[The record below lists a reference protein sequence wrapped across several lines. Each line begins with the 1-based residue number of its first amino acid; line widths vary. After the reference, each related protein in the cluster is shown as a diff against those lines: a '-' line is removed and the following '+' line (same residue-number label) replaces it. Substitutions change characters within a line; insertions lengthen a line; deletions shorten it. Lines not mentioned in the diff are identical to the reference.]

1 MHVVAAIVAALALA
15 VAAAGPAAA
24 AGRYVVA
31 PHDTLFSIARRFRV
45 PLPVL
50 AQVNGIH
57 DPSRI
62 RPGEVLV
69 IPDVPGTAAG
79 PFVPPPAPSQPAP
92 AAMQVRPPA
101 PSRLGPAGRVSLT
114 TPAAAGESYIVRPG
128 DTLYHLALI
137 HGTTVDAL
145 REVNGLTSPAILVGQ
160 VIRFPATTMSWK
172 RPADKSAA
180 PLPRIASVPAPA
192 APAIGAPTAA
202 AVPPAGGSGQHEI
215 NADPTAPDITAPAGP
230 TPPVEPAFHPVSP
243 ARTALLARVRA
254 SAVGYLGTPYV
265 WGGTTPSGVD
275 CSGLVYLV
283 YSPYVANLPRTSYD
297 QWRAGVA
304 VDRADLAEGDLVFFN
319 TDGTGASH
327 VGIYIGD
334 GQFVHP
340 AASAQRVVIDRLD
353 APYYLTRYLGARRIL

>member
-1 MHVVAAIVAALALA
+1 VHVVAAIVAALVLAL
-15 VAAAGPAAA
+15 AAAGPAAA

-45 PLPVL
+45 PLSFL

-62 RPGEVLV
+62 RAGDVLV
-69 IPDVPGTAAG
+69 IPDVPGGAAE
-79 PFVPPPAPSQPAP
+79 PAVAP
-92 AAMQVRPPA
+92 AAASRPAALVPVQMRGPA
-101 PSRLGPAGRVSLT
+101 PSRLGPAGQAQLA

-145 REVNGLTSPAILVGQ
+145 QEANGLTSPAILVGQ
-160 VIRFPATTMSWK
+160 IIRFPAFAPAAPVATAPPALV
-172 RPADKSAA
+172 RPAPSTAA
-180 PLPRIASVPAPA
+180 PAPIPSVDTAPPDPAAPA
-192 APAIGAPTAA
+192 APASPI
-202 AVPPAGGSGQHEI
+202 
-215 NADPTAPDITAPAGP
+215 
-230 TPPVEPAFHPVSP
+230 EPAFHPVSP
-243 ARTALLARVRA
+243 ARTALLAHVRA
-254 SAVGYLGTPYV
+254 SALGYLGTPYV

-283 YSPYVANLPRTSYD
+283 YSPFVANLPRTSYE
-297 QWRAGVA
+297 QWTAGAA
-304 VDRADLAEGDLVFFN
+304 VDRADLAAGDLVFFN
-319 TDGTGASH
+319 TDGSGASH

-340 AASAQRVVIDRLD
+340 AASAQRVVVDRLE

>member
-1 MHVVAAIVAALALA
+1 MHVVAAIVAALVLALT
-15 VAAAGPAAA
+15 AAGPAAA

-45 PLPVL
+45 PLSIL

-62 RPGEVLV
+62 RAGDVLV
-69 IPDVPGTAAG
+69 IPDVPGAAAE
-79 PFVPPPAPSQPAP
+79 PSVPPSAPSRPALVP
-92 AAMQVRPPA
+92 VQMRTPA
-101 PSRLGPAGRVSLT
+101 PSRLGPAGQVSLA

-137 HGTTVDAL
+137 HRTTVGAL
-145 REVNGLTSPAILVGQ
+145 QVANGLTSPAILVGQ
-160 VIRFPATTMSWK
+160 IIRFPASA
-172 RPADKSAA
+172 PAA
-180 PLPRIASVPAPA
+180 PVAPAPA
-192 APAIGAPTAA
+192 APVASAPSTAA
-202 AVPPAGGSGQHEI
+202 PAPIPSADTAPPDPAG
-215 NADPTAPDITAPAGP
+215 PVAPAAPAGP
-230 TPPVEPAFHPVSP
+230 ASPIEPAFHPVSP

-254 SAVGYLGTPYV
+254 SALGYLGTPYV

-297 QWRAGVA
+297 QWTAGAA
-304 VDRADLAEGDLVFFN
+304 VDRADLAAGDLVFFN
-319 TDGTGASH
+319 TDGSGASH

-340 AASAQRVVIDRLD
+340 AASTQRVVIDRLD
-353 APYYLTRYLGARRIL
+353 APYYVTRYLGARRIL